1 MQLPEAFVKTL
12 RDIHPDANDWLE
24 TLPNLL
30 QTLEQRWQIRIFT
43 ESTSLPRL
51 SYNLVMFAEG
61 FDGTPYV
68 LKMSPVSDEITREI
82 TAVRLYNGDGMAK
95 LIQADDTIAALL
107 LEKLE
112 PGISLWNTPPEDAK
126 HDDEATRIIATV
138 MKRLWR
144 PVPEEHGLRTL
155 ESWTQA
161 LTNYQGND
169 IPEQYVDK
177 AKSLL
182 NELLP
187 TSEPV
192 LLHGD
197 LHHDNILTATREPYL
212 AIDPKGLI
220 GNRAYDVT
228 AAMLNP
234 DNPLLA
240 KNSQLVKILER
251 RASIFSEMLGLD
263 KQEILSWT
271 FIQYLLG
278 SIWSLEDHG
287 EGWESGG
294 FMEAFEKLM

>member
-1 MQLPEAFVKTL
+1 MQ
-12 RDIHPDANDWLE
+12 
-24 TLPNLL
+24 
-30 QTLEQRWQIRIFT
+30 
-43 ESTSLPRL
+43 
-51 SYNLVMFAEG
+51 
-61 FDGTPYV
+61 
-68 LKMSPVSDEITREI
+68 
-82 TAVRLYNGDGMAK
+82 
-95 LIQADDTIAALL
+95 
-107 LEKLE
+107 
-112 PGISLWNTPPEDAK
+112 
-126 HDDEATRIIATV
+126 
-138 MKRLWR
+138 RLWR
-144 PVPEEHGLRTL
+144 PVPEGHGFRTL

-161 LTNYQGND
+161 LTTYQGNE
-169 IPEQYVDK
+169 IPKQYIVR
-177 AKSLL
+177 AKGLL
-182 NELLP
+182 EELLP

-197 LHHDNILTATREPYL
+197 LHHDNILSATREPYL

-278 SIWSLEDHG
+278 SIWSLEDHRG
-287 EGWESGG
+287 SFGNLEDLW
-294 FMEAFEKLM
+294 KPLKN